1 MMLNAFLRRGRD
13 RSWAN
18 RRKRQQWRLLCSQL
32 RGALSDAQAHCLPV
46 KQASHIATVSNEAVV
61 SRPLMSRRDQIDG
74 WVLPGQSQLRVW
86 RPPVPAYY
94 GTQPA
99 TDLPSGGGAISKDAP
114 IEKLVPA

>member
-1 MMLNAFLRRGRD
+1 V
-13 RSWAN
+13 
-18 RRKRQQWRLLCSQL
+18 CSQL